1 MIGSKV
7 KEFTFEA
14 EGKEKL
20 KERLRELVGTRSV
33 RAAAR
38 DWGLSFSTLNN
49 YLTKSTEPAFTAMQ
63 KIAHKE
69 RVSLDWLAYGSMTN
83 TITATNHNLSEAEK
97 EYKAR
102 GKLTSAWLA
111 VLDSLDENE
120 AHALLRV
127 IHKKGVD
134 GIVELVTANSLDIEL
149 LQLPTEEKERLM
161 ALHEAKKGASESCVE
176 NNSGDQS
183 QKKVG

>member
-1 MIGSKV
+1 MIDSKA

-14 EGKEKL
+14 EGKEEL

-63 KIAHKE
+63 KIAYKE
-69 RVSLDWLAYGSMTN
+69 RVSLDWIAYG
-83 TITATNHNLSEAEK
+83 TASNATTGTAHGPSEAAK
-97 EYKAR
+97 EHKAK

-120 AHALLRV
+120 AQALLRA

-134 GIVELVTANSLDIEL
+134 GIVQVATANSLDIEL

-183 QKKVG
+183 QKKAG

>member
-1 MIGSKV
+1 MISSKA

-14 EGKEKL
+14 EGKEEL

-63 KIAHKE
+63 KIAYKE
-69 RVSLDWLAYGSMTN
+69 QVSLDWLAYGSVST
-83 TITATNHNLSEAEK
+83 TTTATHHSLDEVAK
-97 EYKAR
+97 EHKAK

-120 AHALLRV
+120 AQALLRV

-134 GIVELVTANSLDIEL
+134 GIVQVATANSLDIEL

-176 NNSGDQS
+176 NTAGGQS
-183 QKKVG
+183 EKKAG

>member
-1 MIGSKV
+1 MSGSKV

-14 EGKEKL
+14 EGKEEL

-69 RVSLDWLAYGSMTN
+69 RVSLDWLAYGSAST
-83 TITATNHNLSEAEK
+83 TTKTTNHDLGEAAK
-97 EYKAR
+97 EHKAK

-120 AHALLRV
+120 AQALLRV

-134 GIVELVTANSLDIEL
+134 GIVQVAAANSLDIGL

-176 NNSGDQS
+176 NNSVDES
-183 QKKVG
+183 QKKAG